1 MRILVRGG
9 DDHINLI
16 LPTRMLFSRAVM
28 GLLKFSLKFQKEDIL
43 QGIPPEALDAIFA
56 EIRRIKKKH
65 GSWELVN
72 VESSNGETVKII
84 L

>member
-1 MRILVRGG
+1 MKIRIQSDGRDFSIL
-9 DDHINLI
+9 
-16 LPTRMLFSRAVM
+16 LPTRMLFS
-28 GLLKFSLKFQKEDIL
+28 KSIL
-43 QGIPPEALDAIFA
+43 RFALRVGRKYSADVPDIPPATVDALCD

-72 VESSNGETVKII
+72 VQSAGGEQVQII

>member
-1 MRILVRGG
+1 MKIRIRSNERSFTLV
-9 DDHINLI
+9 
-16 LPTRMLFSRAVM
+16 LPTRMLFSKTI
-28 GLLKFSLKFQKEDIL
+28 LKFGLRIGKKYSSDVPDF
-43 QGIPPEALDAIFA
+43 PPETVDALCD

-72 VESSNGETVKII
+72 VQSSDGEQVQIV

>member
-1 MRILVRGG
+1 MF
-9 DDHINLI
+9 
-16 LPTRMLFSRAVM
+16 LPTAWIFSK
-28 GLLKFSLKFQKEDIL
+28 GLLKFGLRIGRKYSSEVPD
-43 QGIPPEALDAIFA
+43 IPPETVDALCA

-72 VESSNGETVKII
+72 VQSADGEQVQII

>member
-1 MRILVRGG
+1 MKIRARSEERNFTVV
-9 DDHINLI
+9 
-16 LPTRMLFSRAVM
+16 LPTAWIFSK
-28 GLLKFSLKFQKEDIL
+28 GLLKFGLWIGRKYSSEVPD
-43 QGIPPEALDAIFA
+43 IPPEAVDALCA

-72 VESSNGETVKII
+72 VHSADGEQVQII